1 MKIDYIGSQ
10 NLLDIDRCLDICE
23 KIFEKHS
30 SGVRVYIKNMAEWDI
45 SLKAT
50 LENEIVGCY
59 ILNNDQYLFGSN
71 TGIDVSEYKDLRA
84 LHGVGLAVLPEYRN
98 LGIGRALRDFTGTM
112 GYDYIYGMHLS
123 SLNNLEH
130 WKKVREVIYTS
141 SNIHITLKDFRPIEK
156 RKKLLENIT

>member
-10 NLLDIDRCLDICE
+10 NKSDIDECLNICH
-23 KIFEKHS
+23 IVFEKHS
-30 SGVRVYIKNMAEWDI
+30 LNVRSYIRNMAEWDI
-45 SLKAT
+45 SLKAIVD
-50 LENEIVGCY
+50 NRIVGCY

-71 TGIDVSEYKDLRA
+71 TGVDVSEYRDLRA

-98 LGIGRALRDFTGTM
+98 LGIGRALRDFTETM
-112 GYDYIYGMHLS
+112 GYEYIYGMHLP

-141 SNIHITLKDFRPIEK
+141 PNMHITLKDFRPIEK
-156 RKKLLENIT
+156 RKKLLESVN